1 MSYETQSLQVF
12 FVLFVFEKPLKD
24 FPFYSPILL
33 TFKFRYLQT
42 RIKKSCMYLSSQ
54 IFFKTQK
61 EKKKSAAAAD
71 PQHLKV
77 EVADQDFPNCSH
89 VINRT
94 CQYLT
99 LIM

>member
-1 MSYETQSLQVF
+1 
-12 FVLFVFEKPLKD
+12 
-24 FPFYSPILL
+24 
-33 TFKFRYLQT
+33 
-42 RIKKSCMYLSSQ
+42 MYLSSQ
-54 IFFKTQK
+54 IFFKIQK